1 MSRKAKIIIFSCV
14 LIASYFIKWGDNE
27 KEKSNSINDTYS
39 TPKKEKKNNKYP
51 KGFLDNKEEKDV
63 IVYHPRPVNGFSP
76 YDSFFGK
83 GIYNNNT
90 RNSFK
95 IKNTNSSDAVVLLI
109 NAYSDRKVRNE
120 YIRKG
125 ETFEMTGVP
134 NGTYFL
140 RWISGNDWSPNKI
153 VGSLKGGFQTN
164 QSFSETESSQ
174 DWMTANGGVQ
184 WTVTLYTVAGGDV
197 EVENIDENKFSN

>member
-14 LIASYFIKWGDNE
+14 LIASYFIKWGDDYMKNSRSINKTTPENE
-27 KEKSNSINDTYS
+27 KRKTELLDKIVEQM
-39 TPKKEKKNNKYP
+39 KKE
-51 KGFLDNKEEKDV
+51 DE

-83 GIYNNNT
+83 GIYNNNS

-134 NGTYFL
+134 DGTYFL

-164 QSFSETESSQ
+164 QAFSETESSQ